1 VKVIDHDFGHE
12 KRSKARQLRQLLDL
26 DRLHELNVRDNPLPY
41 LERASERI
49 FQLERALFE
58 ARQALEPPADAIGRE
73 ELVILEKAELDRLLL
88 CAGIVSKA
96 FEALVR
102 DEPDD

>member
-1 VKVIDHDFGHE
+1 MKVIDHDFGHE
-12 KRSKARQLRQLLDL
+12 KRSKARRLRQLLDL
-26 DRLHELNVRDNPLPY
+26 DRLHENNVRDNPLPY

-49 FQLERALFE
+49 FQLENALFE
-58 ARQALEPPADAIGRE
+58 ARQALAPPAGVVGPE
-73 ELVILEKAELDRLLL
+73 ELVILEKAELDSLLR
-88 CAGIVSKA
+88 CADIVRMA